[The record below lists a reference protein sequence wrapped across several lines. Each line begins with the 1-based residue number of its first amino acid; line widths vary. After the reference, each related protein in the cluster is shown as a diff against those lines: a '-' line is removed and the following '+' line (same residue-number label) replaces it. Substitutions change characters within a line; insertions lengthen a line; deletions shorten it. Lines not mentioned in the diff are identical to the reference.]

1 MAFCF
6 LLALAPAC
14 GTNGPP
20 LLPTKGPCPGESGF
34 GARLAGAENDV
45 DVCVPDDSV
54 MTIFTF
60 TGWYDVS
67 VVHTGDDGTVYE
79 FNLMFPHHDSSRKLI
94 VTGNLADARADAN
107 GAWLKDLEHPANGPA
122 IESAAV
128 SGGTFHLGYSD
139 TEVVAGLL
147 ADIVMDMRFSE
158 SGDAAGTRTLSEGFF
173 SILTDVH
180 ESRLTR

>member
-1 MAFCF
+1 MAICF
-6 LLALAPAC
+6 LLPLAPAC

-20 LLPTKGPCPGESGF
+20 LLPTSGPCPGESGF
-34 GARLAGAENDV
+34 GARLSGAESDV

-54 MTIFTF
+54 MTVFTF

-67 VVHTGDDGTVYE
+67 VRHTGDDGTVYQ
-79 FNLMFPHHDSSRKLI
+79 FNMMFPHHDSSRKLN

-107 GAWLKDLEHPANGPA
+107 GAWLNYIEQPPDGPA
-122 IESAAV
+122 IESATV
-128 SGGTFHLGYSD
+128 SGGTFRLGYSD

-147 ADIVMDMRFSE
+147 AGIVMDMQFSD

-173 SILTDVH
+173 SILTDIRH
-180 ESRLTR
+180 DSLTR